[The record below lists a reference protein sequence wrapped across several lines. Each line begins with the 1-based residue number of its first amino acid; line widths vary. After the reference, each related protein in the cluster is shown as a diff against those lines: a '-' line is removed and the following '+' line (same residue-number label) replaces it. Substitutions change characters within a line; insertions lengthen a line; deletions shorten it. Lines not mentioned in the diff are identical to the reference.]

1 MKPEIVDLTDAAAQ
15 INSID
20 QSLIQEAHE
29 EAILKAS
36 NSTNQELSQAHNEEP
51 QPSTSAGLNSNLDH
65 EQIKVRQNEQNSAVD
80 NQNEQKSA
88 DSKIK
93 DEEYNFEHEASH
105 LDKDVKNEVKLKT
118 ENVHNNGNGATNAA
132 PEAEVKQEEN
142 SDGRILETSQVCA
155 QKLHSY
161 NIRSKNIHY
170 VLPISDCQHHNQP
183 FF

>member
-29 EAILKAS
+29 EAILRTS
-36 NSTNQELSQAHNEEP
+36 SSTNQELSQAHNGEP
-51 QPSTSAGLNSNLDH
+51 QPSTSAGFNSNQDH
-65 EQIKVRQNEQNSAVD
+65 GTFSGE
-80 NQNEQKSA
+80 NEQKSA

-93 DEEYNFEHEASH
+93 EEDELTFEHDASH
-105 LDKDVKNEVKLKT
+105 LDKDMKNEVKLKT
-118 ENVHNNGNGATNAA
+118 ESVHDAGDGATNAA

-142 SDGRILETSQVCA
+142 SDDRILETSQVCA